1 MLIATKS
8 VSIDDEKHF
17 ILPVIIEVMQI
28 LKQIKIILIIF
39 LLYKT
44 RLFISRPYGIFIRRR
59 RKKRIK
65 QKFIIE
71 KLIDCKKKKK
81 FEIFSL
87 IDCDYKKTKH
97 SLMRFLN
104 RGWQKINISE
114 LHSFKLSR
122 TTTTTTKVHVYMN
135 KSIVFL

>member
-71 KLIDCKKKKK
+71 KLIDCKEKK

>member
-59 RKKRIK
+59 KERIK

-97 SLMRFLN
+97 SLMRFLH